1 MKVTWY
7 FLSIQCTMLT
17 YVTIA
22 LWVLLLMLIPLT
34 CTASVGSVSGA
45 SASSGEL
52 EREINEGSTNE
63 PVEGI
68 PSDAWESCGITTDRW
83 GLTEGGKKA
92 NKTKH
97 NIISH
102 MTKVL
107 QVMIKIDLNFR
118 PLQRILGAC
127 FLSWR
132 GHTVASAAFDS
143 LAVLQLTAWAMW
155 AGARLREVWTH

>member
-1 MKVTWY
+1 MH
-7 FLSIQCTMLT
+7 
-17 YVTIA
+17 YVNLCDHCSLGFVVDAYTFDLHCISRKRVWCICL
-22 LWVLLLMLIPLT
+22 LWRAGEGDKWGQHQRT
-34 CTASVGSVSGA
+34 CGGHPQWCLRILWHHNRQMGSDRR
-45 SASSGEL
+45 GEK
-52 EREINEGSTNE
+52 G
-63 PVEGI
+63 
-68 PSDAWESCGITTDRW
+68 
-83 GLTEGGKKA
+83 

-107 QVMIKIDLNFR
+107 QVMIKIDLNFK

-132 GHTVASAAFDS
+132 GHTVAGAAFDS